1 MTLSSLNNLVKKFDR
16 NLFAKMGFDG
26 TLRVYCNAT
35 KFKSYDLDGETLLVT
50 YKEPYHVFSLTDSWG
65 YNGNKRDWG
74 YTPVEEHLQQISL
87 QNRERQLREIIESEK
102 RAEELKDKTRANIT
116 ESMAHEMHSVL
127 KHETRDVLF
136 HSMDK
141 KKDSRYLNDKK
152 LKGI

>member
-1 MTLSSLNNLVKKFDR
+1 MTLSSLDELVKKFDK

-26 TLRVYCNAT
+26 TLRVYCNAF
-35 KFKSYDLDGETLLVT
+35 KFKAYDLEGMTLYVT
-50 YKEPYHVFSLTDSWG
+50 EKDPYHVFSLTDTWG
-65 YNGNKRDWG
+65 YNGKRRDWG
-74 YTPVEEHLQQISL
+74 YIPVENHLCRIRIE
-87 QNRERQLREIIESEK
+87 NRDKQLKEIEESEK
-102 RAEELKDKTRANIT
+102 QALESKDKTRANIS

-127 KHETRDVLF
+127 KHETKDVLF